1 MIPRERIPS
10 FAPERFRW
18 IAGRSL
24 LSTLTQ
30 PMKQL
35 YALLFALPLAANA
48 QTIHNVS
55 VGGSTAGGPLPFYNP
70 QNITIDMGDIVR
82 WTNSSGTHNV
92 NGSTSIFPANP
103 QGFSSGQPASGAWS
117 FQFTF
122 TIPGVYNY
130 HCTQQGHSATQ
141 FGSITVINTTS
152 VAEPTTAGAVALYP
166 VPVQSSLTVELASG
180 LIHSMELI
188 ALDGRT
194 VASIAGSLADHQVV
208 ELSGVPAGQYIV
220 RITDNNGSISAQR
233 FSKD

>member
-1 MIPRERIPS
+1 MIPRERIPRL
-10 FAPERFRW
+10 APELFRG
-18 IAGRSL
+18 IASRSVL
-24 LSTLTQ
+24 RGSTQ
-30 PMKQL
+30 HMKQL
-35 YALLFALPLAANA
+35 YALLFAIPFAANA

-55 VGGSTAGGPLPFYNP
+55 VGGSTAGGTPPFYNP

-82 WTNSSGTHNV
+82 WTNTNGTHNV

-152 VAEPTTAGAVALYP
+152 VAEPTAPGALALYP
-166 VPVQSSLTVELASG
+166 VPVSNSLTVELAAG
-180 LIHSMELI
+180 LIHGMELI

-194 VASIAGSLADHQVV
+194 VALIPGSLADRQVID
-208 ELSGVPAGQYIV
+208 LSGLSAGQYIV
-220 RITDNNGSISAQR
+220 RITDNTGSITAER